1 MTDTLSPPPPSG
13 RQILT
18 TVEVAEILRV
28 SPMTVRRLRKN
39 GQIDALDGLRTL
51 RFSTATVRAFL
62 NRKK

>member
-28 SPMTVRRLRKN
+28 SPPTVRRLRKN

-51 RFSTATVRAFL
+51 RFSTATVSAFL